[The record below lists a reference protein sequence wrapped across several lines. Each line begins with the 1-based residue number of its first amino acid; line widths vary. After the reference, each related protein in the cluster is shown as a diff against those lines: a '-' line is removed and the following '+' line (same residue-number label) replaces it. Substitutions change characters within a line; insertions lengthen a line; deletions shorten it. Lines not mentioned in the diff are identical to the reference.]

1 MSDKNEALVSTGSFL
16 VDRARALDKLMR
28 FQMPDARMYLLPWAQ
43 AAAAS
48 GASRV
53 CVSTQPYGLE
63 FCFDGRPGA
72 PGT

>member
-1 MSDKNEALVSTGSFL
+1 MSDKNDTLSSTGSFL

-48 GASRV
+48 ARRKIS
-53 CVSTQPYGLE
+53 S
-63 FCFDGRPGA
+63 
-72 PGT
+72 